1 MTQNTLFVGGKKAS
15 AGPVECLGM
24 RFEHDEARREHFR
37 ERLREKLRDPEFRK
51 TPGFPIGS
59 DEDILRLSDPPYFTA
74 CPNPFLEEFV
84 RHHGRPY
91 NPDEE
96 YHRDPFA
103 VDVSVGKTDQLYK
116 AHGYHTKVPHLAIV
130 PSILHYTKPGDLVL
144 DGFAGSGMTGV
155 ATQWC
160 GTAPAGYRS
169 TLEAEWKAVGRSKPE
184 WGARRVVLG
193 DLSPAATFISAGYN
207 LPFDVGAFEREAR
220 RILREVE
227 AEIGWMYKTMHTDG
241 KTEGRI
247 NFTVW
252 SEVFSCPECA
262 GEVVFVEEAL
272 DTKTKRVRD
281 RFPCPRCSAELTK
294 DNLQRLFETSTDPA
308 TGKPWS
314 RIRLEPVLIN
324 YKVAGKTYEKGA
336 DPRDWDVLRRVA
348 ELPLPSSMPVD
359 AFPVDEMSHGSR
371 IAPKGFTHVHHFFL
385 PRQRQAL
392 ASLWG
397 KASAVSDSR
406 TRNALLFFA
415 EQAIW
420 GMSVLNRYSPS
431 HFSQV
436 NRQLNGVYYV
446 ASQCAEVSPWYIL
459 DGKLSRLVKAFSP
472 MPSGRGAAT
481 VTTGDCAT
489 LLLSDACVD
498 YVFTDPPFGENIY
511 YADLN
516 FLVEAWHQVI
526 TDAEPEAIV
535 DQAKRKGVHEYQD
548 LMRRCFEEYHRI
560 LKPGRWMTV
569 VFSNSSNAIWRAIQE
584 AMGTAGFVVADVRTL
599 DKQVPGFKGAIGQS
613 VKQDLIISAYKPTT
627 ALSERFALGSATTDD
642 VWAFVT
648 EHLSNVTISPNIGAD
663 ATIIAERTSQM
674 LFDRM
679 IAFFVQRG
687 IAVPIGAREFFEG
700 LAQRYPVRDE
710 MYFVPA
716 QVPEY
721 ERIRG
726 KRDVPLKQLDLFVT
740 DEASAIEW
748 VRRQLE
754 GKPQTLPDLT
764 PAFIQEVETKKAWAK
779 HEQTV
784 ELRKILEQ
792 NFLRYDG
799 TGPVPSQIHAYL
811 SNAYRD
817 MRNLDKT
824 DPRLMEKARD
834 RWYVPDPSKQAER
847 EKIRERNLLKEFEE
861 YKSTK
866 KKLKQ
871 FRTEAVRAGFKA
883 AYDKQDY
890 RTITDVAHKLPESVL
905 QEDEKL
911 LMYYDVASMRLGT

>member
-1 MTQNTLFVGGKKAS
+1 MTQNTLFAGSKKAQ
-15 AGPVECLGM
+15 AGPVECFGM
-24 RFEHDEARREHFR
+24 RFENDESRREHFR

-59 DEDILRLSDPPYFTA
+59 DEDILRISDPPYYTA

-91 NPDEE
+91 DPSEE

-155 ATQWC
+155 AAQWC

-169 TLEAEWKAVGRSKPE
+169 TLEAEWKAVGRSKPD

-272 DTKTKRVRD
+272 DAKTKRVRD
-281 RFPCPRCSAELTK
+281 RFPCPHCSAELTK
-294 DNLQRLFETSTDPA
+294 DNLQRLFETSADPA

-314 RIRLEPVLIN
+314 RIRLEPVMIN
-324 YKVAGKTYEKGA
+324 YEVAGKTYEKGT
-336 DPRDWDVLRRVA
+336 DTLDRDVLRRVA
-348 ELPLPSSMPVD
+348 ELPLPSSMPVVG
-359 AFPVDEMSHGSR
+359 FPVDEMSHGSR

-385 PRQRQAL
+385 PRQRQSLAAL
-392 ASLWG
+392 WS
-397 KASAVSDSR
+397 KAQAVGNTR
-406 TRNALLFFA
+406 LRNALLFFV

-420 GMSVLNRYSPS
+420 TSSVLNRYRPTGY
-431 HFSQV
+431 SQV
-436 NRQLNGVYYV
+436 SQYLSGVYYV
-446 ASQCAEVSPWYIL
+446 PSQHSELAPWPVL
-459 DGKLSRLVKAFSP
+459 EGKLASLRRSFS
-472 MPSGRGAAT
+472 SVRFVERDAT

-489 LLLSDACVD
+489 LPIPDRSVD

-516 FLVEAWHQVI
+516 FLVEAWHGVR
-526 TDAEPEAIV
+526 TDAAPEAIV
-535 DQAKRKGVHEYQD
+535 DRPKRKGVHEYQD
-548 LMRRCFEEYHRI
+548 LMRSCFEEYHRV

-584 AMGTAGFVVADVRTL
+584 ALGTAGFVVADVRTL
-599 DKQVPGFKGAIGQS
+599 DRQQGSYRQVTSTA
-613 VKQDLIISAYKPTT
+613 VKQDLVISAYKPT
-627 ALSERFALGSATTDD
+627 AVLADRFALGTASGQD
-642 VWAFVT
+642 VWVFVS
-648 EHLSNVTISPNIGAD
+648 EHLGNVTFSLGRGEQAEV
-663 ATIIAERTSQM
+663 IAERTQQR
-674 LFDRM
+674 LLDRM

-687 IAVPIGAREFFEG
+687 IAVPISAPDFFEE
-700 LAQRYPVRDE
+700 LERRYPHRDG
-710 MYFVPA
+710 MYFLPE
-716 QVPEY
+716 QVAEYDRQRSRIPE
-721 ERIRG
+721 
-726 KRDVPLKQLDLFVT
+726 LKQLDLFPT
-740 DEASAIEW
+740 DEAGGIQW
-748 VRRQLE
+748 LRQELAA
-754 GKPQTLPDLT
+754 KPRTE
-764 PAFIQEVETKKAWAK
+764 QELHNPFKQAMSWAK
-779 HEQTV
+779 HEQTL

-811 SNAYRD
+811 SKAYRD
-817 MRNLDKT
+817 MRNLEKT
-824 DPRLMEKARD
+824 DPLLVEKARD

-847 EKIRERNLLKEFEE
+847 EKIRERELLKEFEG
-861 YKSTK
+861 YKASK
-866 KKLKQ
+866 RKLKQ
-871 FRTEAVRAGFKA
+871 FRTDAVRAGFKA
-883 AYDKQDY
+883 AYNNQDY
-890 RTITDVAHKLPESVL
+890 RTIVDIAQKLPESVVL
-905 QEDEKL
+905 EDEKL
-911 LMYYDVASMRLGT
+911 QMYVDVATMRLGG